1 LQRRRRAQ
9 LAALPADSVRVLAD
23 LLLH

>member
-23 LLLH
+23 FLLH